1 MPREPEKALHSL
13 DGKASPAYD
22 AFYVAQNAFVA
33 QSVERVLGKDEV
45 SSSILDKGSSENQ
58 ASAVKKTRGPFFLPE
73 KNRKRPLFQRF
84 LSENK
89 CGHRAEPFLSENRF
103 LLHVA
108 GRLLAHH
115 LHGHAGIFGKLRG
128 LHRGAAHA

>member
-84 LSENK
+84 LSEN
-89 CGHRAEPFLSENRF
+89 RF